1 MQPPFGTDPT
11 ADANPDVIPRR
22 VIAVPGQALSLE
34 EQITLRELFAYVDF
48 SKEIL
53 DEIRRYLALFE
64 ANPEDHEVLRRASA
78 RLEKFCLE
86 ADSWGFSSLYQIGM
100 GLQVL
105 LLDSAG
111 RLHEKT
117 FLNAVK
123 NTLEMLAALLD
134 QCESEYRWRLA
145 VADTLDYLE
154 QLSHD

>member
-1 MQPPFGTDPT
+1 MQSPFGSDPT
-11 ADANPDVIPRR
+11 AEANPDVIPRR
-22 VIAVPGQALSLE
+22 EIAVPGKELSLE
-34 EQITLRELFAYVDF
+34 EQITLKELFAYVDF

-53 DEIRRYLALFE
+53 DEIRRNLSLYD
-64 ANPEDHEVLRRASA
+64 ANPEDHEVLRRATA

-86 ADSWGFSSLYQIGM
+86 ADSWGFSALYQIGM

-111 RLHEKT
+111 RLQEKA
-117 FLNAVK
+117 FLGSVK

-145 VADTLDYLE
+145 IADTLDSLE
-154 QLSHD
+154 RLTYD